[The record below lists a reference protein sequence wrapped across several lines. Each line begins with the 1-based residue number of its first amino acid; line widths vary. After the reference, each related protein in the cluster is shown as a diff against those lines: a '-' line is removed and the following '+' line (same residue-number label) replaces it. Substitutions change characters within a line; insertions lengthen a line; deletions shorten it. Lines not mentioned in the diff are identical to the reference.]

1 MSPTRSTSSPLN
13 YGAEAESS
21 LADPSIHGEQ
31 NQPDESITYEIVPQ
45 SSKRGRPKLID
56 NRGYTFGFQ
65 RQRGSTTDWQCVVRP
80 KNNPCKAKVRQKEN
94 RFEPGLH
101 CHNHPA
107 SVGAATTAKVI
118 ASVKAKAVEDLF
130 KPASAVVDE
139 VCFHLFNDRFTTFQ
153 NLFVAS
159 RIEFYIYDTVLFHN
173 NYSLIMICLFPG
185 ISGCDGRWCTHFHRA
200 DQQN

>member
-1 MSPTRSTSSPLN
+1 M
-13 YGAEAESS
+13 
-21 LADPSIHGEQ
+21 
-31 NQPDESITYEIVPQ
+31 
-45 SSKRGRPKLID
+45 
-56 NRGYTFGFQ
+56 
-65 RQRGSTTDWQCVVRP
+65 RQE
-80 KNNPCKAKVRQKEN
+80 EN

-153 NLFVAS
+153 NFFVAS
-159 RIEFYIYDTVLFHN
+159 RIEFYIYDTVLFHK
-173 NYSLIMICLFPG
+173 NYILIMICLFPG